1 MVSPVLYVREVIQE
15 LKKVS
20 WPSVE
25 TTRNMTMLVIVVSLI
40 AGLYMG
46 VLDYLF
52 QQLITWLIS
61 L

>member
-1 MVSPVLYVREVIQE
+1 MVSPVVYVREVIQE

-25 TTRNMTMLVIVVSLI
+25 TTRNMTILVIVVSLI
-40 AGLYMG
+40 VGVYLG
-46 VLDYLF
+46 VLDFIL
-52 QQLITWLIS
+52 QRLVTWLIS